1 MLLEAIKKSVKNMEV
16 GKMIQAYE
24 ITAVFNGKIYK
35 MSGSIETE
43 NGVKENTA
51 KYMCE
56 ELRSRFP
63 EYENFKFY
71 LESNLIYE
79 E

>member
-1 MLLEAIKKSVKNMEV
+1 MEV
-16 GKMIQAYE
+16 GKMMQAYE
-24 ITAVFNGKIYK
+24 ITAFLNGKIHK
-35 MSGSIETE
+35 MSGSIESE

-51 KYMCE
+51 KNICE
-56 ELRSRFP
+56 NLRSRFP
-63 EYENFKFY
+63 GYENFKFY